1 MDKNQCLAFKGHTN
15 DWGAFACEFSNAGQ
29 LRSYTFSPNYNILQS
44 YNEKSLV
51 YQSKYSYS
59 GTPIDAK
66 STIDGST
73 LRLCLPRGGF
83 TFYANVAIKIFLL
96 FPYSLSEFLLER
108 QLKRYKLGT
117 LYPNMVEWRP
127 IISSNIPYDKIEFFD
142 EQWTKRIYP

>member
-1 MDKNQCLAFKGHTN
+1 MTGVL
-15 DWGAFACEFSNAGQ
+15 FACEFSNAGQ
-29 LRSYTFSPNYNILQS
+29 LRSYTFSPTYNILQS

-83 TFYANVAIKIFLL
+83 LLSYANVAIKIVLCFFLTP
-96 FPYSLSEFLLER
+96 FRVPVLER

-127 IISSNIPYDKIEFFD
+127 IISSNIPL
-142 EQWTKRIYP
+142 

>member
-1 MDKNQCLAFKGHTN
+1 MTGVLLLVSLVMLDNLEAIR
-15 DWGAFACEFSNAGQ
+15 
-29 LRSYTFSPNYNILQS
+29 LVLLITFCKAIMK
-44 YNEKSLV
+44 KSLV

-96 FPYSLSEFLLER
+96 FLTPF
-108 QLKRYKLGT
+108 
-117 LYPNMVEWRP
+117 P
-127 IISSNIPYDKIEFFD
+127 SSYWNAS
-142 EQWTKRIYP
+142 